1 MKLGL
6 RVLPILTT
14 LILCEACGWFTPAHE
29 ADIIKVLGCV
39 LTESAKVAPNR
50 MPTLEEAA
58 QIALT
63 CGVDDADTV
72 IDMVSAHR
80 TASRLERGE

>member
-6 RVLPILTT
+6 RVLPLVF
-14 LILCEACGWFTPAHE
+14 LLGCGWFTPAHG
-29 ADIIKVLGCV
+29 ADIIKILGCV

-58 QIALT
+58 AIALT
-63 CGVDDADTV
+63 CGADDADSV

-80 TASRLERGE
+80 TASRLELGK